1 MLKIQNSLR
10 TLTAGDYLYER
21 LVDLGLIKSNFKIHL
36 SVKDIRCE
44 LNVFYFILLKFKFH
58 EFEVIRT

>member
-36 SVKDIRCE
+36 SVKR
-44 LNVFYFILLKFKFH
+44 H
-58 EFEVIRT
+58 